1 MSETITVLIVDDN
14 ALLRTGL
21 RYTIEEEPG
30 VEVAGE
36 ASNGI
41 EALELYT
48 RLQPSIVTMDYQMPQ
63 QDGLA
68 ASQNILSR
76 FPKARILLLSG
87 YQREEDVWKAWQTG
101 VTGYLNK
108 PDAGD
113 CIIEAIREVA
123 ASRRYFPAK
132 IAEKIKWREEQESL
146 TPRELEV
153 LRQIVKGCSN
163 KEIMI
168 NLKLSARTVSM
179 HVSNMLEKLGAQDR
193 TQAAIT
199 AISRGI
205 VHLDPEKSAHDEN
218 LNP

>member
-1 MSETITVLIVDDN
+1 MSQNIAVLIVDDN

-21 RYTIEEEPG
+21 RYTIEEESG
-30 VEVAGE
+30 IEVVGE

-41 EALELYT
+41 EALSLYT
-48 RLQPSIVTMDYQMPQ
+48 RLEPSVVTMDYQMPQ

-68 ASQNILSR
+68 ASQNILSM
-76 FPKARILLLSG
+76 FPKACILLLSG
-87 YQREEDVWKAWQTG
+87 YQREEDVWTAWQTG
-101 VTGYLNK
+101 VMGYLNK

-123 ASRRYFPAK
+123 ANRRYFPAK
-132 IAEKIKWREEQESL
+132 IAEKIKWRKEQESL

-153 LRQIVKGCSN
+153 LRQIVNGYSN
-163 KEIMI
+163 KEIML

-205 VHLDPEKSAHDEN
+205 VHLDPQKSANDEN